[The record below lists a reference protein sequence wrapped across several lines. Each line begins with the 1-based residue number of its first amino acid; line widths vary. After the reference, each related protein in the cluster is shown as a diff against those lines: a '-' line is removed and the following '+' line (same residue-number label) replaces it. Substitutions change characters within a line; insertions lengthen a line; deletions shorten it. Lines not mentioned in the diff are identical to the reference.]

1 MPNKP
6 EQQNLKINISPEV
19 SKGVYSNFVVVS
31 HGPTEIVIDFAQLL
45 PGIDGAAVRER
56 VLMSP
61 VHAKRMA
68 AALADNLHKYEHQF
82 GPIEE
87 PKVQPAG
94 DTVPYDILGKA

>member
-68 AALADNLHKYEHQF
+68 AALADNLRKYEQQF

-87 PKVQPAG
+87 PKMQPSG